1 MYSRVHIHPHAIP
14 LSSSSY
20 LIALATLL
28 FQNLQHLSLLLLWDC
43 ATLQGVTHRVDPVKK
58 ECFAA
63 MYPDHV
69 LQESDVADV
78 QHVPERDH
86 RTSPRRYPRR
96 YRICVLLVLTLFGL
110 HLLAAGSGAGTGES
124 LSVQRATSGQ
134 VGLVVETGLPLEVGM
149 GAGSTSD
156 GSANAN
162 TPAAVC
168 INPLD
173 ATCWL
178 QNAAQWMAQQVMG
191 ALQPVIGAIMHN
203 PLNILTQ
210 TPPADTYQNPTVI
223 TWWQSFLAVVDLALA
238 SLIVIGGYNVV
249 VGRHLGLPHS
259 ELAEFLPRLLLAFGA
274 AHFSLFF
281 LGLFIDLENALN
293 VVALNLAGTSML
305 TNIITALFQGNLAA
319 EGLLVWV
326 LTFVLGVMAIL
337 LGAQMA
343 VRLALL
349 WVLLVL
355 SGPGLACFALPQTMG
370 YGRMWLSLTA
380 TTVLVQFFQVVT
392 LALGGML
399 VTSLGASNLFGVG
412 GTLANL
418 LVCVALIYLVLRIP
432 GIVHRFAL
440 RPMMDASRAAAGA
453 ATEAVGMVAEVAP
466 RLLALL

>member
-1 MYSRVHIHPHAIP
+1 
-14 LSSSSY
+14 
-20 LIALATLL
+20 
-28 FQNLQHLSLLLLWDC
+28 
-43 ATLQGVTHRVDPVKK
+43 
-58 ECFAA
+58 
-63 MYPDHV
+63 MYPAHFMDDRAMAGDSCASE
-69 LQESDVADV
+69 QE
-78 QHVPERDH
+78 Q
-86 RTSPRRYPRR
+86 RTVHCHLPWC
-96 YRICVLLVLTLFGL
+96 YRVCILLVLVLFGL
-110 HLLAAGSGAGTGES
+110 HLLTAGSSPGAGVNRGES
-124 LSVQRATSGQ
+124 QTTFGHTGHVSGRGIPLQTGQGAGATSGD
-134 VGLVVETGLPLEVGM
+134 L
-149 GAGSTSD
+149 SN
-156 GSANAN
+156 ANAPVP
-162 TPAAVC
+162 TC

-210 TPPADTYQNPTVI
+210 TPSADTYQNPTVI

-238 SLIVIGGYNVV
+238 SLIVIGDYNVV

-259 ELAEFLPRLLLAFGA
+259 ELAEFLPRLILAYGA

-293 VVALNLAGTSML
+293 LVALNLAGTSML
-305 TNIITALFQGNLAA
+305 TSIISALFQGNLAA

-326 LTFVLGVMAIL
+326 LGFVLGVMAIL

-355 SGPGLACFALPQTMG
+355 AGPGLACFALPQTMG
-370 YGRMWLSLTA
+370 FGRMWLSLTA

-399 VTSLGASNLFGVG
+399 LTSLGASNVFGVG
-412 GTLANL
+412 GTLATL
-418 LVCVALIYLVLRIP
+418 LVCVALLYLVLRIP

-453 ATEAVGMVAEVAP
+453 AEGAVAMVADVAP

>member
-1 MYSRVHIHPHAIP
+1 
-14 LSSSSY
+14 
-20 LIALATLL
+20 
-28 FQNLQHLSLLLLWDC
+28 
-43 ATLQGVTHRVDPVKK
+43 
-58 ECFAA
+58 
-63 MYPDHV
+63 MYPDH
-69 LQESDVADV
+69 LMQESDVADV
-78 QHVPERDH
+78 HYVPERDQ
-86 RTSPRRYPRR
+86 RTSPRRFPRR
-96 YRICVLLVLTLFGL
+96 YRICILLVLTLFGL
-110 HLLAAGSGAGTGES
+110 HLLAAGSSAGSGERPSMQRTAFGQTGLLVGPGMAFEVGLGAG
-124 LSVQRATSGQ
+124 AASG
-134 VGLVVETGLPLEVGM
+134 
-149 GAGSTSD
+149 GSTN
-156 GSANAN
+156 ANA
-162 TPAAVC
+162 PAAVC
-168 INPLD
+168 LNPLD

-191 ALQPVIGAIMHN
+191 ALQPVIGVIMHN

-210 TPPADTYQNPTVI
+210 TPPVDTYQNPVVI
-223 TWWQSFLAVVDLALA
+223 TWWNAFLTVVDLALA

-249 VGRHLGLPHS
+249 VGRYLGLPHS

-293 VVALNLAGTSML
+293 LVALNLAGTSML
-305 TNIITALFQGNLAA
+305 TNIVSALFQGNLAA

-343 VRLALL
+343 IRLALL

-355 SGPGLACFALPQTMG
+355 SGPGLACFALPQTIG

-380 TTVLVQFFQVVT
+380 ATVMVQFFQVVT

-399 VTSLGASNLFGVG
+399 LTSLGATNIFGVA
-412 GTLANL
+412 GTLATL
-418 LVCVALIYLVLRIP
+418 LVCVALLYLVLRIP

-440 RPMMDASRAAAGA
+440 RPMMDASRAASGA
-453 ATEAVGMVAEVAP
+453 ASGAVGIVADVAP

>member
-1 MYSRVHIHPHAIP
+1 
-14 LSSSSY
+14 
-20 LIALATLL
+20 
-28 FQNLQHLSLLLLWDC
+28 
-43 ATLQGVTHRVDPVKK
+43 
-58 ECFAA
+58 
-63 MYPDHV
+63 MYPDHF

-78 QHVPERDH
+78 HHVPERDQ
-86 RTSPRRYPRR
+86 RYSLRRFPRR
-96 YRICVLLVLTLFGL
+96 YRICMLLVLTLFGL
-110 HLLAAGSGAGTGES
+110 HLLAAGSGAANGNTFSIQRVVSVHTSVHTGFVAGPGAFPS
-124 LSVQRATSGQ
+124 
-134 VGLVVETGLPLEVGM
+134 VGL
-149 GAGSTSD
+149 GAGATSD
-156 GSANAN
+156 GMTNANA
-162 TPAAVC
+162 PAATC
-168 INPLD
+168 LNPLD

-210 TPPADTYQNPTVI
+210 TPPADTYQNPTVN

-355 SGPGLACFALPQTMG
+355 SGPGLACFALPQTIG

-380 TTVLVQFFQVVT
+380 TTVMVQFFQVVT

-399 VTSLGASNLFGVG
+399 LTSLGASNVFGVG
-412 GTLANL
+412 GTLATL
-418 LVCVALIYLVLRIP
+418 LVCVALLYLVLRIP

-440 RPMMDASRAAAGA
+440 RPLMDASRAVAGA
-453 ATEAVGMVAEVAP
+453 AEGAAGVVADVAP

>member
-1 MYSRVHIHPHAIP
+1 
-14 LSSSSY
+14 
-20 LIALATLL
+20 
-28 FQNLQHLSLLLLWDC
+28 
-43 ATLQGVTHRVDPVKK
+43 
-58 ECFAA
+58 

-69 LQESDVADV
+69 I
-78 QHVPERDH
+78 RDH
-86 RTSPRRYPRR
+86 EVANEPHTAVSEQRISSRCFPRR
-96 YRICVLLVLTLFGL
+96 YRICVLLILALFGL
-110 HLLAAGSGAGTGES
+110 HLLAAGSGAGSGES
-124 LSVQRATSGQ
+124 LSVQRTASGQ
-134 VGLVVETGLPLEVGM
+134 VGLVAGSSLPLEVGS
-149 GAGSTSD
+149 GAGAASD
-156 GSANAN
+156 GSANAT
-162 TPAAVC
+162 TPAAEC
-168 INPLD
+168 LNPLD

-191 ALQPVIGAIMHN
+191 ALQPVIGSIMNN

-210 TPPADTYQNPTVI
+210 TPPADTYQNPVVT

-355 SGPGLACFALPQTMG
+355 SGPGLACFALPQTIG

-380 TTVLVQFFQVVT
+380 TTVMVQFFQVVT

-399 VTSLGASNLFGVG
+399 VTSLGASNVFGVG
-412 GTLANL
+412 GTLATL
-418 LVCVALIYLVLRIP
+418 LVCVALLYLVLRIP

-440 RPMMDASRAAAGA
+440 RPMMDASRAVAGA
-453 ATEAVGMVAEVAP
+453 AEGAVGVVADVAP

>member
-1 MYSRVHIHPHAIP
+1 
-14 LSSSSY
+14 
-20 LIALATLL
+20 
-28 FQNLQHLSLLLLWDC
+28 
-43 ATLQGVTHRVDPVKK
+43 
-58 ECFAA
+58 

-69 LQESDVADV
+69 LQESDGADV
-78 QHVPERDH
+78 QHMSERDQ
-86 RTSPRRYPRR
+86 RTSPRQFPRR
-96 YRICVLLVLTLFGL
+96 YRICVLLVLALFGL
-110 HLLAAGSGAGTGES
+110 HLLATGSDAGSGES
-124 LSVQRATSGQ
+124 HTVQRPTSGLTGLVVGGDLSFEVGLGAGATSG
-134 VGLVVETGLPLEVGM
+134 GM
-149 GAGSTSD
+149 
-156 GSANAN
+156 ANAN
-162 TPAAVC
+162 APAAVC
-168 INPLD
+168 LNPLD

-191 ALQPVIGAIMHN
+191 ALQPVIGAIMRN

-210 TPPADTYQNPTVI
+210 TPPADTYQNPVVI
-223 TWWQSFLAVVDLALA
+223 TWWNAFLDVVDLALA

-274 AHFSLFF
+274 AHFSLYF
-281 LGLFIDLENALN
+281 LSLFIDLENSLN
-293 VVALNLAGTSML
+293 LVALNLAGTSML
-305 TNIITALFQGNLAA
+305 TNIISALFQGNLAA

-326 LTFVLGVMAIL
+326 LGFVLGVMAIL

-380 TTVLVQFFQVVT
+380 TTVMVQFFQVVT

-399 VTSLGASNLFGVG
+399 VTSLGASNVFGVG
-412 GTLANL
+412 GTLATL
-418 LVCVALIYLVLRIP
+418 LVCAALLYLVLRIP

-440 RPMMDASRAAAGA
+440 RPMMDASRAATGA
-453 ATEAVGMVAEVAP
+453 AEGAVGVVADVAP

>member
-1 MYSRVHIHPHAIP
+1 
-14 LSSSSY
+14 
-20 LIALATLL
+20 
-28 FQNLQHLSLLLLWDC
+28 
-43 ATLQGVTHRVDPVKK
+43 
-58 ECFAA
+58 
-63 MYPDHV
+63 MYPNHV

-78 QHVPERDH
+78 QHMPERDQ
-86 RTSPRRYPRR
+86 RTSPCRFPRH
-96 YRICVLLVLTLFGL
+96 YRFCVLLVLTLFGL
-110 HLLAAGSGAGTGES
+110 HLLAAGSGADSGES
-124 LSVQRATSGQ
+124 LSRQQSVSGHSGSVSWNGTPLQVGLGAGATSG
-134 VGLVVETGLPLEVGM
+134 GM
-149 GAGSTSD
+149 
-156 GSANAN
+156 ANAN
-162 TPAAVC
+162 APAAVC
-168 INPLD
+168 LNPLD

-178 QNAAQWMAQQVMG
+178 QNAGQWMAQQVMG

-210 TPPADTYQNPTVI
+210 TPPADTYQNPVVI

-293 VVALNLAGTSML
+293 VVTLNLAGTSML

-326 LTFVLGVMAIL
+326 LSFVLGVIAIL

-412 GTLANL
+412 GTLATL
-418 LVCVALIYLVLRIP
+418 LVCVALLYLVLRIP

-453 ATEAVGMVAEVAP
+453 ATGTVGVVADVAP

>member
-1 MYSRVHIHPHAIP
+1 MYLAHIAGEGV
-14 LSSSSY
+14 
-20 LIALATLL
+20 LAEE
-28 FQNLQHLSLLLLWDC
+28 QH
-43 ATLQGVTHRVDPVKK
+43 TTGHNR
-58 ECFAA
+58 
-63 MYPDHV
+63 
-69 LQESDVADV
+69 
-78 QHVPERDH
+78 
-86 RTSPRRYPRR
+86 RTSPRRQHRC
-96 YRICVLLVLTLFGL
+96 YRIFFLLVLVLFGL
-110 HLLAAGSGAGTGES
+110 HLLSAGSSTGSGASLTG
-124 LSVQRATSGQ
+124 QQATSDQ
-134 VGLVVETGLPLEVGM
+134 TGLVSGEGYPVQIGL
-149 GAGSTSD
+149 GAGATSS
-156 GSANAN
+156 GMTIANAPMA
-162 TPAAVC
+162 TC
-168 INPLD
+168 LNPLD

-191 ALQPVIGAIMHN
+191 ALQPLIGAIMRN

-210 TPPADTYQNPTVI
+210 TPPTDTYQNPTVI

-281 LGLFIDLENALN
+281 LGLFIDLVNALN
-293 VVALNLAGTSML
+293 LVALNLAGTSML
-305 TNIITALFQGNLAA
+305 TNVITALFQGNLAT

-326 LTFVLGVMAIL
+326 LMFVLGVMAIL

-343 VRLALL
+343 IRLALL

-399 VTSLGASNLFGVG
+399 VTSLGASNIFGIG
-412 GTLANL
+412 GTLATL
-418 LVCVALIYLVLRIP
+418 LVCVALLYLVLRIP

-440 RPMMDASRAAAGA
+440 RPMMDASRSVAGA
-453 ATEAVGMVAEVAP
+453 ATGTVGMVADVAP

>member
-1 MYSRVHIHPHAIP
+1 MYS
-14 LSSSSY
+14 
-20 LIALATLL
+20 
-28 FQNLQHLSLLLLWDC
+28 
-43 ATLQGVTHRVDPVKK
+43 
-58 ECFAA
+58 
-63 MYPDHV
+63 DHF

-78 QHVPERDH
+78 QYVPERNQ
-86 RTSPRRYPRR
+86 RTSPRRFPRR
-96 YRICVLLVLTLFGL
+96 YRFCVLLVLALFGL
-110 HLLAAGSGAGTGES
+110 HLLAAGSGAAKGNTFS
-124 LSVQRATSGQ
+124 IQRVVSVHTS
-134 VGLVVETGLPLEVGM
+134 VHTGLVAGPGAFPEIGS
-149 GAGSTSD
+149 GAGAASGEMTST
-156 GSANAN
+156 NM
-162 TPAAVC
+162 PAAVC
-168 INPLD
+168 LNPLD

-210 TPPADTYQNPTVI
+210 TPPADTYQNPVVI
-223 TWWQSFLAVVDLALA
+223 IWWQSFLAVVDLALA

-249 VGRHLGLPHS
+249 VGRHLSLPHS

-281 LGLFIDLENALN
+281 LGLFIDL
-293 VVALNLAGTSML
+293 AGTSML
-305 TNIITALFQGNLAA
+305 TNIITALFQCNLAA

-326 LTFVLGVMAIL
+326 LTFVLGVMVIL

-370 YGRMWLSLTA
+370 FGRMWLSLTA
-380 TTVLVQFFQVVT
+380 TTVMVQFFQVVT

-399 VTSLGASNLFGVG
+399 VTSLGASNVFGVG
-412 GTLANL
+412 GTLATL
-418 LVCVALIYLVLRIP
+418 LVSVALLYLVLRIP

-440 RPMMDASRAAAGA
+440 RPMMDASRAVAGA
-453 ATEAVGMVAEVAP
+453 AEGAVGVVADVAP

>member
-1 MYSRVHIHPHAIP
+1 
-14 LSSSSY
+14 
-20 LIALATLL
+20 
-28 FQNLQHLSLLLLWDC
+28 
-43 ATLQGVTHRVDPVKK
+43 
-58 ECFAA
+58 
-63 MYPDHV
+63 
-69 LQESDVADV
+69 
-78 QHVPERDH
+78 
-86 RTSPRRYPRR
+86 
-96 YRICVLLVLTLFGL
+96 
-110 HLLAAGSGAGTGES
+110 
-124 LSVQRATSGQ
+124 
-134 VGLVVETGLPLEVGM
+134 
-149 GAGSTSD
+149 
-156 GSANAN
+156 
-162 TPAAVC
+162 
-168 INPLD
+168 LD
-173 ATCWL
+173 ANCWL

-191 ALQPVIGAIMHN
+191 ALQPVIAAIMHN

-210 TPPADTYQNPTVI
+210 TPAADTYQNPTVI

-293 VVALNLAGTSML
+293 QVALNLAGTSML
-305 TNIITALFQGNLAA
+305 TNIISALFQGNLAT

-326 LTFVLGVMAIL
+326 LMFVLGVMAIL

-343 VRLALL
+343 IRLALL

-399 VTSLGASNLFGVG
+399 LTSLGASNIFGIG
-412 GTLANL
+412 GTLATL
-418 LVCVALIYLVLRIP
+418 LVCVALLYLVLRIP

-440 RPMMDASRAAAGA
+440 RPMMDASREVAGA
-453 ATEAVGMVAEVAP
+453 ATGAVGVVAEVGP